1 MDSSNPMTNDGAARP
16 RILLVAPNISR
27 FMGGEAIKSLHI
39 LEGYHNRGFD
49 VVQVCHARVR
59 AEINEYAP
67 HLPVEYVEDGPVQ
80 IWLFKL
86 RLNWLLGFVGSWLL
100 TRKARKIAARMNP
113 WLVHVTSPISP
124 SYPFLPV
131 QRAPMVIGPLN
142 GNLLH
147 PAAFSHRD
155 SRVKILGARF
165 LPLVQAVNRA
175 LFRGVQRST
184 LFISGGARTV
194 EALKLAGCRPD
205 QMVFTL
211 DSGVSD
217 DLRAAPRMTH
227 QGENWRFVFVG
238 RLVRYK
244 ACDLVIQALA
254 KVPQATLDVMG
265 DGPERAGLE
274 ALAHELGVADRVNF
288 LGYQTPGPLMFE
300 RWKAYRAF
308 IFPTLAEANG
318 IVIQEAMMI
327 GLPVVA
333 LDWGGPAE
341 LLDRETGVLIQP
353 TSAQAVIADLAA
365 AMTRLGQDAKLAE
378 SLSLAAREKAE
389 RMGYDWHTLLENWLG
404 HYNDVLKNAGSQ
416 HQFPRSDTSKA
427 RTV

>member
-1 MDSSNPMTNDGAARP
+1 MTTDSADRP

-39 LEGYHNRGFD
+39 LEGYHARGFD

-59 AEINEYAP
+59 REITDYAP
-67 HLPVEYVEDGPVQ
+67 HLPVHYVEDGPVQ
-80 IWLFKL
+80 VWLFKR

-100 TRKARKIAARMNP
+100 RRKAQQIAAGMKP
-113 WLVHVTSPISP
+113 WLIHVTSPISP

-131 QRAPMVIGPLN
+131 KSAPMVIGPLN

-155 SRVKILGARF
+155 SRSKVLGARF
-165 LPLVQAVNRA
+165 LPFVQAVNRLCFGA
-175 LFRGVQRST
+175 VQRAT
-184 LFISGGARTV
+184 LFISGGERTV
-194 EALKLAGCRPD
+194 KALEFAGCRRE

-227 QGENWRFVFVG
+227 RGKNWRFVFVG

-244 ACDLVIQALA
+244 ACDLAIQAIA
-254 KVPQATLDVMG
+254 KVPHATLDVMG
-265 DGPERAGLE
+265 DGPEREGLE
-274 ALAHELGVADRVNF
+274 RLARDLGVSDRVHF
-288 LGYQTPGPLMFE
+288 LGYQAAGPAMFE
-300 RWKAYRAF
+300 RWRAYRAF

-333 LDWGGPAE
+333 VDWGGPAE
-341 LLDRETGVLIQP
+341 LLDRETGILIPP
-353 TSAQAVIADLAA
+353 TDPQTVVAGLADAMTKLGRNPDLA
-365 AMTRLGQDAKLAE
+365 E
-378 SLSLAAREKAE
+378 CLSIAARAKAE
-389 RMGYDWHTLLENWLG
+389 QLGYDWQTLLENWLG
-404 HYNDVLKNAGSQ
+404 HYNDVLAKAGSA
-416 HQFPRSDTSKA
+416 HRFPRSGEGGQAA
-427 RTV
+427 R

>member
-1 MDSSNPMTNDGAARP
+1 MNIGDRMTTDSADRP

-39 LEGYHNRGFD
+39 LEGYYNRGFD

-59 AEINEYAP
+59 QEITEYAP
-67 HLPVEYVEDGPVQ
+67 HLPVRYIEDGPVQ

-100 TRKARKIAARMNP
+100 RRKAQKIAAEMMP

-131 QRAPMVIGPLN
+131 KGAQMVVGPLN

-147 PAAFSHRD
+147 PAAFAHRD
-155 SRVKILGARF
+155 SRSKMLGARI
-165 LPLVQAVNRA
+165 LPLVQAVNRL
-175 LFRGVQRST
+175 LFKAVQRST
-184 LFISGGARTV
+184 LFISGGERTV
-194 EALKLAGCRPD
+194 KALELAGCRREH
-205 QMVFTL
+205 MVFTL

-217 DLRAAPRMTH
+217 DLRAAPRVTH

-244 ACDLVIQALA
+244 ACDLAIRAIA
-254 KVPQATLDVMG
+254 KIPHATLDVMG

-274 ALAHELGVADRVNF
+274 TLTRDLGIADRVSF
-288 LGYQTPGPLMFE
+288 LGFQAPGPTMYE
-300 RWKAYRAF
+300 RWKSYRGF

-333 LDWGGPAE
+333 VDWGGPVE
-341 LLDRETGVLIQP
+341 LLDNETGILIPP
-353 TSAQAVIADLAA
+353 TDAQTVVAGLAD
-365 AMTRLGQDAKLAE
+365 AMTKLGKDAEFAERL
-378 SLSLAAREKAE
+378 SFAARDKAE
-389 RMGYDWHTLLENWLG
+389 RLGYDWQTLLENWLG
-404 HYNDVLKNAGSQ
+404 HYNDALASAGSL
-416 HQFPRSDTSKA
+416 HRFPRSHSRDKEA
-427 RTV
+427 A

>member
-1 MDSSNPMTNDGAARP
+1 MTTDSAGRP

-39 LEGYHNRGFD
+39 LEGFHARGFD

-59 AEINEYAP
+59 QEITEYAP
-67 HLPVEYVEDGPVQ
+67 HLPVQYIEDGPVQ

-86 RLNWLLGFVGSWLL
+86 RLNWLLGFTGSWLL
-100 TRKARKIAARMNP
+100 RRKARQIAARMKP

-131 QRAPMVIGPLN
+131 AGVPMVIGPLN

-147 PAAFSHRD
+147 PVAFAHRD
-155 SRVKILGARF
+155 SRSKKLGACI
-165 LPLVQAVNRA
+165 LPLVQAVNR
-175 LFRGVQRST
+175 LFFGAVQRST
-184 LFISGGARTV
+184 LLISGGERTV
-194 EALKLAGCRPD
+194 EALELAGCRRE
-205 QMVFTL
+205 QMIFTL

-227 QGENWRFVFVG
+227 RGENWRFVFVG

-244 ACDLVIQALA
+244 ACDLAIEAIA
-254 KVPQATLDVMG
+254 KVPHATLDVMG
-265 DGPERAGLE
+265 DGPERENLE
-274 ALAHELGVADRVNF
+274 RLVRDLGVSDRVNF
-288 LGYQTPGPLMFE
+288 LGYQAPGGAMFE

-333 LDWGGPAE
+333 VDWGGPAE
-341 LLDRETGVLIQP
+341 LLDNETGILIPP
-353 TSAQAVIADLAA
+353 TDAQTVVAGLAD
-365 AMTRLGQDAKLAE
+365 AMTKLGEDPELAE
-378 SLSLAAREKAE
+378 RLTIAAREKAE
-389 RMGYDWHTLLENWLG
+389 RLGYDWQTLLENWLG
-404 HYNDVLKNAGSQ
+404 HYNDVLAKAGCP
-416 HQFPRSDTSKA
+416 HRFPRLGESG
-427 RTV
+427 